1 MCCFDLH
8 VPAVET
14 QPKQLIRKTTRL
26 LVSHEDMK
34 EYLQRRCPGEG
45 CSHHAEHAKI
55 AGSHPAVGK
64 VSRHA
69 GVYTPQFVRAMLDS
83 VPALRAQ
90 EVLIIDEEPNHV
102 VTSEVLATEEEK
114 SASDEKLIAVLRRLH
129 NNLGHPSTGELIRVL
144 KHGQASE
151 RALALAAKLSCS
163 TCESLKAPAIPNP
176 AAVSHVS
183 VFNHKIGIDVKHLQG
198 WRVNQKIRALNIV
211 DYASNFQLMIPFFET
226 ETAVLLRQ
234 LLNDRW
240 LSWAGPPREIVLDPA
255 RTNLG
260 KALTEP
266 CELEGSHVSIIA
278 AGAHWQLGKTEVHG
292 GLFAKVLSRVLE
304 ERSPQTKEEWLDC
317 VRHCHIKN
325 STIQTHGFTPS
336 QVVFGKNP
344 EIPGE
349 LLNEPQ
355 HVVPCTASL
364 LEDSV
369 ERAQSIRYSAK
380 KAILEMQDDRSMR
393 RALAARPRLA
403 RNFRAGD
410 IVAYWRDQKWI
421 QGKLSKG
428 GRWYGSAVVIGHI
441 GKNVVL
447 AHRSHVLRCAPEQVR
462 LATSE
467 EKQLIETPE
476 TQLLG
481 IKDMLEG
488 GTFRSAQYVDLLHQA
503 YPPSED
509 VVMQEASRAPDTM
522 PASAVPA
529 DAMSSSPAVSRE
541 SAAMPESVF
550 DDEPPVQSAE
560 MSQPAVVV
568 TPSSPESADMAA
580 ESPAPAEPSS
590 GSAGPN
596 ASDTG
601 QPTTY
606 RPLRR
611 VPSKTG
617 PMALFRPMLMQHDD
631 FVEVL
636 SEVLPHMIDNA
647 VHSSKRTAPASDS
660 EPAPKMSR
668 TEQMS
673 VQHEQGD
680 PFSMTSSDA
689 EQLWE
694 SLQQGQRHEVLIAQ
708 YLQKRMQKELP
719 HSNNEPFVQA
729 QIDAAK
735 TLEWNTL
742 SEKNAVR
749 LLSVSE
755 SEWVKKHR
763 ANRIM
768 GSRFVITKKA
778 LEDLVENGLSA
789 DPLKPDHWKVKARW
803 CLQGHLDP
811 DLSSKA
817 QAGMLQSPTLSQMG
831 RMVLFQMLASH
842 RWTLQL
848 GDIKGAFLEAGPLN
862 PRYRPL
868 YAWLPA
874 GGLPGADSAQLVEV
888 LGNAYGQ
895 HDAPASWYKVF
906 DDEVLTTGFCRSKY
920 DPCLYY
926 MRDTSGKLCGV
937 LGSMIR

>member
-1 MCCFDLH
+1 MAAAEVMPTLLELMNSRRQAHVDHEILLVSSPGFGVLDSGCGKTIIGENTLKQFQHLWKQAGISEPREQSEMNQFRFGNGEVETSSRLVNLPIGLAGKKGIIQAAVVKGSAPLLVSRPALKRLGATINFAEDSLRLFHGQLDVPLHVNAAGQYTVDVMQFSSDAPVMLSSKPAAPAVLPEEPSSDLASEVAAISCQPCIAPHDPKDPVNSDSPSPIVPEVLANTAEQPSIPHSVKTGGISKKQLRKIKSRVNQGLTPLCTKYAVVEIFCPRHAAPEVKKMGLRGLSIDKTLGWDLLDTKQQDWLLREMREFPPELMILCPPCTDAGGWFHLNKFYMSIQEYLKRKHQLRKFKEFCKKLIKQQVACGGRFIFEHPAPSEVWSDPDFIKLRNDLCSFTTDMCCFDLH

-83 VPALRAQ
+83 VRALRAQ

-129 NNLGHPSTGELIRVL
+129 NNLGHPSKGELIRVL

-198 WRVNQKIRALNIV
+198 WRVNHKIRALNIV

-336 QVVFGKNP
+336 QVEFGKNP

-403 RNFRAGD
+403 RNFRVGD
-410 IVAYWRDQKWI
+410 
-421 QGKLSKG
+421 
-428 GRWYGSAVVIGHI
+428 
-441 GKNVVL
+441 
-447 AHRSHVLRCAPEQVR
+447 
-462 LATSE
+462 
-467 EKQLIETPE
+467 
-476 TQLLG
+476 
-481 IKDMLEG
+481 
-488 GTFRSAQYVDLLHQA
+488 
-503 YPPSED
+503 
-509 VVMQEASRAPDTM
+509 
-522 PASAVPA
+522 
-529 DAMSSSPAVSRE
+529 
-541 SAAMPESVF
+541 
-550 DDEPPVQSAE
+550 
-560 MSQPAVVV
+560 V
-568 TPSSPESADMAA
+568 T
-580 ESPAPAEPSS
+580 
-590 GSAGPN
+590 
-596 ASDTG
+596 
-601 QPTTY
+601 
-606 RPLRR
+606 
-611 VPSKTG
+611 
-617 PMALFRPMLMQHDD
+617 
-631 FVEVL
+631 
-636 SEVLPHMIDNA
+636 
-647 VHSSKRTAPASDS
+647 
-660 EPAPKMSR
+660 
-668 TEQMS
+668 
-673 VQHEQGD
+673 
-680 PFSMTSSDA
+680 
-689 EQLWE
+689 
-694 SLQQGQRHEVLIAQ
+694 
-708 YLQKRMQKELP
+708 
-719 HSNNEPFVQA
+719 
-729 QIDAAK
+729 
-735 TLEWNTL
+735 
-742 SEKNAVR
+742 
-749 LLSVSE
+749 
-755 SEWVKKHR
+755 
-763 ANRIM
+763 
-768 GSRFVITKKA
+768 
-778 LEDLVENGLSA
+778 
-789 DPLKPDHWKVKARW
+789 
-803 CLQGHLDP
+803 
-811 DLSSKA
+811 
-817 QAGMLQSPTLSQMG
+817 
-831 RMVLFQMLASH
+831 
-842 RWTLQL
+842 
-848 GDIKGAFLEAGPLN
+848 
-862 PRYRPL
+862 
-868 YAWLPA
+868 
-874 GGLPGADSAQLVEV
+874 
-888 LGNAYGQ
+888 
-895 HDAPASWYKVF
+895 
-906 DDEVLTTGFCRSKY
+906 
-920 DPCLYY
+920 
-926 MRDTSGKLCGV
+926 
-937 LGSMIR
+937 